1 MPTPRHAPRARSH
14 RTKVIGV
21 YLPPELAT
29 ALRIRAAELDDSV
42 SALLERGARLVLRET
57 EGRAGKKRAAAE
69 AAIGVGAVIVEPRKG
84 A

>member
-1 MPTPRHAPRARSH
+1 M
-14 RTKVIGV
+14 
-21 YLPPELAT
+21 YLPPQLAT

-69 AAIGVGAVIVEPRKG
+69 AAIGVGAVTVEPRKG